1 MLSVAACGLFE
12 RDQLGLK
19 HLMLDPEETWKTVV
33 MWGGASAVGSNGV
46 QVAVAG
52 GYEVLATASPK
63 NFEYVR
69 KLSASGVF
77 DYISGTVVEDLALG
91 L

>member
-1 MLSVAACGLFE
+1 MVVWVIVSV
-12 RDQLGLK
+12 
-19 HLMLDPEETWKTVV
+19 
-33 MWGGASAVGSNGV
+33 VGSNGV

-69 KLSASGVF
+69 KLGASGGF
-77 DYISGTVVEDLALG
+77 DDYS
-91 L
+91 